1 MKNNS
6 EIKGQNVINVNV
18 SDPNKSETKSIS
30 KYLSIFKDAFLFV
43 TKASNKSLIKF
54 FVTLTLTIVL
64 IVGGRILYLAA
75 GSEKVME
82 AISSKIEAKSGLEE
96 EEGIEIRQ
104 DVVTPG
110 IQKELKILCYTL
122 NADRVFLFELH
133 NGKKSA
139 GGLPFLY
146 ADMSYEEVNLEK
158 CLEYVGIQ
166 FQNIPLTLYKYPHYL
181 FHTRYSYGTIKD
193 VAEIDNAFAKHIDD
207 IGGKYLSAI
216 YITIYGKPLGFL
228 CASFHSEPILSEDKI
243 REKMENSARILKP
256 LLDLDTQLNKKKVN
270 EKVDE

>member
-1 MKNNS
+1 MKKKDQQN
-6 EIKGQNVINVNV
+6 GQNVINVNV
-18 SDPNKSETKSIS
+18 PGPSKCETKAAS
-30 KYLSIFKDAFLFV
+30 KYLSVFKDSFLFV
-43 TKASNKSLIKF
+43 TTASNKSIIKF
-54 FVTLTLTIVL
+54 FAILLLVIVFAV
-64 IVGGRILYLAA
+64 IGKFLYAAA

-82 AISSKIEAKSGLEE
+82 AFSRKIENRNEYIEKKGM
-96 EEGIEIRQ
+96 EIRQ

-122 NADRVFLFELH
+122 NADRVFIFELH

-139 GGLPFLY
+139 GGLPFIY

-181 FHTRYSYGTIKD
+181 FKERYTFGSVEE
-193 VAEIDNAFAKHIDD
+193 VAEIDNAFAKHITD
-207 IGGKYLSAI
+207 IGGEYFAGI

-228 CASFHSEPILSEDKI
+228 CASFHTKPILTSDDIKD
-243 REKMENSARILKP
+243 KMEKSARVLKP
-256 LLDLDTQLNKKKVN
+256 LLDLNTQLNKQNKL
-270 EKVDE
+270 

>member
-1 MKNNS
+1 MKNNR

-18 SDPNKSETKSIS
+18 SDPSRSETKGLP
-30 KYLSIFKDAFLFV
+30 KYLSVFKDGFSFIV
-43 TKASNKSLIKF
+43 NASNKSIIKF
-54 FVTLTLTIVL
+54 FGTLMLTIIL
-64 IVGGRILYLAA
+64 IVVGKFLYSAA

-82 AISSKIEAKSGLEE
+82 AFSRKIESKNELLEKK
-96 EEGIEIRQ
+96 GIEIRQ
-104 DVVTPG
+104 DIVTPG

-122 NADRVFLFELH
+122 NADRVFIFELH

-139 GGLPFLY
+139 GGLPFIY

-166 FQNIPLTLYKYPHYL
+166 FQNIPLTLYKYPNYL
-181 FHTRYSYGTIKD
+181 FKERYVFGSLEE

-207 IGGKYLSAI
+207 MGGKYFAGI

-228 CASFHSEPILSEDKI
+228 CASFHVKPILAEDDI
-243 REKMENSARILKP
+243 RDKMEKSARVLKP
-256 LLDLDTQLNKKKVN
+256 LLDLNTQLNKMK
-270 EKVDE
+270 